1 MPLHPQSAD
10 FVNMIAAQNP
20 PGWEELAPSS
30 GRNAFSNLDAL
41 FGEKIGVESVDDF
54 VLGETLEKVDPSARA
69 TGKGVRVRVYRST
82 SGALPGLVFF
92 HGGGFV
98 LGNIETHDALCRR
111 IAVASGRCVI
121 SVEYRLSP
129 EAQYPLPLED
139 CLEATKAVA
148 RFSQTLGVDP
158 SRISVG
164 GDSAGGNLAVGVAL
178 QLRDLRRLGEQTLAL
193 ESILLVYPV
202 VQPDFETA
210 SYQEFATGHGL
221 TRRTMQWFWEQY
233 VGKNPGPLPF
243 ARLLDADLTLLPK
256 TLVLTAQYDVLRDE
270 GRQLADQLSE
280 AGVQTRTQEYDGML
294 HGFVHFCGF
303 FETGV
308 EAIEDIA
315 QFLSAGTK
323 A

>member
-30 GRNAFSNLDAL
+30 GRDAFSNLDAL
-41 FGEKIGVESVDDF
+41 FGEKVGVESVDDF
-54 VLGETLEKVDPSARA
+54 VLGESIEKVDSTAPSS
-69 TGKGVRVRVYRST
+69 GKGVRVRVYRSA
-82 SGALPGLVFF
+82 SGVLPALVFL

-111 IAVASGRCVI
+111 IAVSSGRCVI

-139 CLEATKAVA
+139 CVEATKAVA
-148 RFSQTLGVDP
+148 KFAESLGVDP
-158 SRISVG
+158 SRISIG

-178 QLRDLRRLGEQTLAL
+178 QLREKQKSGEQTLSL
-193 ESILLVYPV
+193 ESMLLVYPV
-202 VQPDFETA
+202 VQPDFETG
-210 SYQEFATGHGL
+210 SYVEFATGHGL
-221 TRRTMQWFWEQY
+221 TRKTMQWFWEQY
-233 VGKNPGPLPF
+233 VGENPGPLPF
-243 ARLLDADLTLLPK
+243 AKLLDAELTGLPP

-270 GRQLADQLSE
+270 GRQLADQLSD
-280 AGVQTRTQEYDGML
+280 AGVNTSTQEYDGML

-315 QFLSAGTK
+315 RFLNPSSDS
-323 A
+323 